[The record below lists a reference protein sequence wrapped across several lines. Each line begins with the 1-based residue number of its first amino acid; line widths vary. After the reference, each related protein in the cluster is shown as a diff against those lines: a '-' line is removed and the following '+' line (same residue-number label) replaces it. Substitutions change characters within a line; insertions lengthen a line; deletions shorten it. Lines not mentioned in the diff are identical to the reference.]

1 MGPIA
6 RQSSTPASIA
16 VVLGLLL
23 SAVPARGERASW
35 IIEEDSSHP
44 EVMFSFLGGWYL
56 TGFGGEFRFAFPIA
70 PDGAIDYLNE
80 SFAMEVGVGYQ
91 YFLDSARDFGRLTF
105 PLTVRWDFHLT
116 DLWTV
121 YGALGAAGGFP
132 FDRPHKDIF
141 GYHGYIW
148 PVAAVGCFL
157 HLARGW
163 TSARR
168 RTSASWSAWTSR
180 SATRTRRGHRPA
192 GRSPRNGARSPA
204 RFDRSGIGWHPDA
217 SSSPASERA
226 LRSREVSPCRAG
238 TR

>member
-23 SAVPARGERASW
+23 SSSPARAARANW
-35 IIEEDSSHP
+35 IIEEDGSHP

-157 HLARGW
+157 HLARGVD
-163 TSARR
+163 
-168 RTSASWSAWTSR
+168 
-180 SATRTRRGHRPA
+180 
-192 GRSPRNGARSPA
+192 
-204 RFDRSGIGWHPDA
+204 F
-217 SSSPASERA
+217 RA
-226 LRSREVSPCRAG
+226 EAG
-238 TR
+238 TLGVLVGADFTVGDADPSGAPAEPAEPEEWGSLPGPI